1 MTGRNKSGAMGVAI
15 AAGTTAA
22 MAAVLAKFASPQV
35 GHILPSFLPS
45 PLYLSLLLIFE
56 EGFLTGAKQ
65 QDLVRQMRWE
75 GRVGC
80 YVGVVACNVAMWTL
94 YVRSLASLSSLQA
107 TVLNFA
113 ANFLLSGFAG
123 FLIFEEATH
132 FQWFLG
138 AALIVMGIMVLSK
151 AEVSSEPATA
161 SPNSKQD

>member
-15 AAGTTAA
+15 AAGATAA
-22 MAAVLAKFASPQV
+22 MAAVFAKFASPQV
-35 GHILPSFLPS
+35 GHILPSFLPF

-65 QDLVRQMRWE
+65 QDLVGQMRWE

-80 YVGVVACNVAMWTL
+80 YVGVVTCNVAMWTL

-138 AALIVMGIMVLSK
+138 ATLIVMGIMVLSK

>member
-15 AAGTTAA
+15 AAGATAA

-35 GHILPSFLPS
+35 GPILPSFLPS
-45 PLYLSLLLIFE
+45 PLYLSLLFKDE

-65 QDLVRQMRWE
+65 QDLVGQMRWE

-132 FQWFLG
+132 FQVSRFLSYS
-138 AALIVMGIMVLSK
+138 MDSHMPSRH
-151 AEVSSEPATA
+151 
-161 SPNSKQD
+161 N

>member
-15 AAGTTAA
+15 AAGATAA
-22 MAAVLAKFASPQV
+22 MAAVLAKFASP
-35 GHILPSFLPS
+35 
-45 PLYLSLLLIFE
+45 
-56 EGFLTGAKQ
+56 
-65 QDLVRQMRWE
+65 QMRWE

-107 TVLNFA
+107 TVLNFS

-161 SPNSKQD
+161 SPNIKQD

>member
-1 MTGRNKSGAMGVAI
+1 MTGRSKSGAMGVAI
-15 AAGTTAA
+15 AAGATAA

-45 PLYLSLLLIFE
+45 PLLLIFE
-56 EGFLTGAKQ
+56 EGFLIGAKQ
-65 QDLVRQMRWE
+65 QDLVGQMRWE

-132 FQWFLG
+132 FQVSRFLSYS
-138 AALIVMGIMVLSK
+138 MDSQMPSR
-151 AEVSSEPATA
+151 
-161 SPNSKQD
+161 PN